1 MATVEA
7 NEQPDL
13 LSDVAASGRVDIRM
27 CMVGRMTES
36 KDTWMTKRLRGQSFR

>member
-13 LSDVAASGRVDIRM
+13 VSDLAASGRGDIRM
-27 CMVGRMTES
+27 CMVERMTES
-36 KDTWMTKRLRGQSFR
+36 KDT

>member
-13 LSDVAASGRVDIRM
+13 VSDVATSERMDIRM
-27 CMVGRMTES
+27 CMVERMTE
-36 KDTWMTKRLRGQSFR
+36 